1 VNTALAAVSF
11 TPAADNEVN
20 TTITTHIEDQD
31 GASPLNGSI
40 ALNVTPSN
48 DPPTATNLVQVKAYN
63 EGDATVAL
71 DDIVVSDIDLNPAQT
86 ITATLTLANTAA
98 GSLTAASGN
107 GEIYT
112 AGTGIWTVTGTLAS
126 VNAAL
131 AAVAFTPATDN
142 DVNTTISTHIEDQ
155 DGASPV
161 DGSIALN
168 VTPANDPPTATNLTQ
183 VKAYNE
189 GDLTVALDDIVVSE
203 LDVNPAQAITATLTL
218 ANTAAGALS
227 ATSGNGES
235 YAAGTGIWTV
245 TGTLAS
251 VNAALAGVAFT
262 PATDNEVDTTI
273 TTHIED
279 QDAAGPA
286 DGSIALNVTPV
297 NDAPTATNLT
307 QAKLYNEGD
316 GSVALDDIVVSDID
330 LNPAQTITATLT
342 LANTAAG
349 SLTAAS
355 GNGESYAAGTGI
367 WTVTG
372 TLVSVNAAL
381 ASVAFSPATDN
392 DVNTTIT
399 THVEDQDGAS
409 PADGSVTLNV
419 IPANDPPTATNLTQV
434 KAYNEGDGTVALD
447 DIVVSELDV
456 NPAQAITATLTLAN
470 TAAGSLTDASGNGES
485 YTAGTGIWTVTGTL
499 ASVNAALAAVAFSPA
514 TDNDVDTTIT
524 THIEDQNAT
533 GPVDGSIA
541 LNVTPSNDPPTATN
555 LNQIKAY
562 NEGDGSVALD
572 DIVVSEIDVNPAQT
586 ITATLTLA
594 NTAAGSLTAAS
605 GNGESYTAGTGIWTV
620 TGTLASVNAA
630 LASVAFSPATDN
642 DVDTTI
648 TTHVEDQDGASPVDG
663 SIALNVTPA
672 NDPPTATN
680 LNQVKAYNEDDPT
693 VALDDIVVSEID
705 VNPVQAITATLTLA
719 NTAAGSL
726 TAGSGNGETYT
737 AGTGI
742 WTVTGTLASVNAALA
757 AVAFAPAA
765 DNDLNT
771 TITTH
776 IEDQDAA
783 GPADGSIALNVTPSS
798 DAPTATNNTVTAIED
813 IAYVFSAAEFN
824 FADVDTGDTLQSVRI
839 ETLPA
844 LGTINLAGFGPVITG
859 QVITVA
865 DIAANNLS
873 FTTDSDGNGI
883 GYTSFTFTV
892 NDGSLGSSPANT
904 MTVDVTPA
912 NDPSTATNLTQVKA
926 YTEGD
931 PTVAFDDIVV
941 SDIDVNPAQVITA
954 TLTLADT
961 ATGSLSAASG
971 NGETYTAGT
980 GVWTVSGTLASVNA
994 ALAAVSFTPATEND
1008 ANTTVTTHIED
1019 QDGAGPVDGLIS
1031 LNVTPVNDPPTATN
1045 LIQVKVYNEGDP
1057 TVALDDIVVSDI
1069 DVNPA
1074 QTITATLTLATPAAG
1089 VLTAGSG
1096 NGEIYT
1102 AGTGVWTV
1110 TGTLASVNAALA
1122 AVAFT
1127 PATDNDVN
1135 TTITTHIE
1143 DQSAAG
1149 PADGSITLNVT
1160 PANDAPTATNLTQAK
1175 AYNEGDGS
1183 VALDDIVVSDVDTNP
1198 AQVITATLTLANTA
1212 AGSLTASSGNGET
1225 YTAGTGV
1232 WTVTGTVA
1240 NVNAALVAVAF
1251 TPATDNDVNTTIT
1264 THIQDQNS
1272 AAPADGLITLNVT
1285 PANDPPT
1292 ATNLNQVKAY
1302 NEGDLT
1308 VALDDIVVS
1317 EIDVNPAQAITA
1329 TLTLINPAAG
1339 VLTAGS
1345 GNGETY
1351 TAGTGVWTVTGTLAS
1366 VNTALAAV
1374 SFTPATNN
1382 DVNTIITTHIE
1393 DQDAAG
1399 PANGLISLNVTPSN
1413 DAPTATNL
1421 IQVKAYNEGDA
1432 TVALDDIVVSEVD
1445 TNPGQTIT
1453 ATLTLANTA
1462 AGVLTAANWRIP
1474 RRVC

>member
-1 VNTALAAVSF
+1 VSTYPATAAPSPYSTATEAATLNVDPVNDAPTAGDNTVTTLEDTPYIFTLADFNFADVDTGDILQSVTIETLPLGSLDLAGSGPVSALQVISRADILANNLIYTPTPDANGVAYASFDFTVSDGGLSSSPANTLTINVDADNDAPTATNLTQVQAYTEGDLLVALDDIVVGDIDINPVQTITATLTLANTAAGVLTTASGNGETYTAGTGVWTVTGTLASVNAALAAVGFVPATENDVDTTISTHVEDQDGVGPLDGSITLSVTAINDAPTATNLTQSKVYTEGAPSAALDDIVVTDVDSNPGQTITARLTLADISLGALSATSGNGEFYNPVTGVWQVIGTVANVNAALAAAEFLPVAENELTTTIATHVQDQNGTGPADGLITMSVNPVNDAPLATNLNQAKAYTEGDASVALDDIVVSDIDVNPTQIITAALVLTNPAAGALSTVSGNGENYSIATGVWTVTGNLFQVNAALAAVEFLPATDNDVDTTITTHIQDQGALGPTDGVITLSVTPVNDAPTATNLTQVKAYTEDDPTVALDDIVVGEVDTNPAQVITATLTLANIATGSLTAASGNGETYTAGTGIWTVTGSVANVNTALAAVSF

-203 LDVNPAQAITATLTL
+203 LDVNPAQAVTATLTL

-499 ASVNAALAAVAFSPA
+499 ASVNAALAAVAFGPA

-630 LASVAFSPATDN
+630 LA
-642 DVDTTI
+642 
-648 TTHVEDQDGASPVDG
+648 
-663 SIALNVTPA
+663 
-672 NDPPTATN
+672 
-680 LNQVKAYNEDDPT
+680 
-693 VALDDIVVSEID
+693 
-705 VNPVQAITATLTLA
+705 
-719 NTAAGSL
+719 
-726 TAGSGNGETYT
+726 
-737 AGTGI
+737 
-742 WTVTGTLASVNAALA
+742 
-757 AVAFAPAA
+757 
-765 DNDLNT
+765 
-771 TITTH
+771 
-776 IEDQDAA
+776 
-783 GPADGSIALNVTPSS
+783 
-798 DAPTATNNTVTAIED
+798 
-813 IAYVFSAAEFN
+813 
-824 FADVDTGDTLQSVRI
+824 
-839 ETLPA
+839 
-844 LGTINLAGFGPVITG
+844 
-859 QVITVA
+859 
-865 DIAANNLS
+865 
-873 FTTDSDGNGI
+873 
-883 GYTSFTFTV
+883 
-892 NDGSLGSSPANT
+892 
-904 MTVDVTPA
+904 
-912 NDPSTATNLTQVKA
+912 
-926 YTEGD
+926 
-931 PTVAFDDIVV
+931 
-941 SDIDVNPAQVITA
+941 
-954 TLTLADT
+954 
-961 ATGSLSAASG
+961 
-971 NGETYTAGT
+971 
-980 GVWTVSGTLASVNA
+980 
-994 ALAAVSFTPATEND
+994 
-1008 ANTTVTTHIED
+1008 
-1019 QDGAGPVDGLIS
+1019 
-1031 LNVTPVNDPPTATN
+1031 
-1045 LIQVKVYNEGDP
+1045 
-1057 TVALDDIVVSDI
+1057 
-1069 DVNPA
+1069 
-1074 QTITATLTLATPAAG
+1074 
-1089 VLTAGSG
+1089 
-1096 NGEIYT
+1096 
-1102 AGTGVWTV
+1102 
-1110 TGTLASVNAALA
+1110 

-1135 TTITTHIE
+1135 TTISTHVE
-1143 DQSAAG
+1143 DQ
-1149 PADGSITLNVT
+1149 DG
-1160 PANDAPTATNLTQAK
+1160 
-1175 AYNEGDGS
+1175 
-1183 VALDDIVVSDVDTNP
+1183 
-1198 AQVITATLTLANTA
+1198 
-1212 AGSLTASSGNGET
+1212 ASSGWCE
-1225 YTAGTGV
+1225 
-1232 WTVTGTVA
+1232 
-1240 NVNAALVAVAF
+1240 
-1251 TPATDNDVNTTIT
+1251 
-1264 THIQDQNS
+1264 
-1272 AAPADGLITLNVT
+1272 
-1285 PANDPPT
+1285 
-1292 ATNLNQVKAY
+1292 
-1302 NEGDLT
+1302 
-1308 VALDDIVVS
+1308 
-1317 EIDVNPAQAITA
+1317 
-1329 TLTLINPAAG
+1329 
-1339 VLTAGS
+1339 
-1345 GNGETY
+1345 
-1351 TAGTGVWTVTGTLAS
+1351 
-1366 VNTALAAV
+1366 
-1374 SFTPATNN
+1374 
-1382 DVNTIITTHIE
+1382 
-1393 DQDAAG
+1393 
-1399 PANGLISLNVTPSN
+1399 
-1413 DAPTATNL
+1413 
-1421 IQVKAYNEGDA
+1421 
-1432 TVALDDIVVSEVD
+1432 
-1445 TNPGQTIT
+1445 PG
-1453 ATLTLANTA
+1453 
-1462 AGVLTAANWRIP
+1462 
-1474 RRVC
+1474 